1 MRRRQPKDLSDSWKP
16 RRSLRVYLDDIEEL
30 FELLG
35 AVGNVAAETKDFVD
49 IANADDLHT
58 LDEDEDVNELLLKV
72 SDDERSASVRLGR
85 PTEIWI
91 SARNDYEMRGVF
103 DAMRELLTKRELFCI
118 G

>member
-1 MRRRQPKDLSDSWKP
+1 MALAGSEGSASTEINSAFNLGNTLRTRSLGCETMRRRQPKDLSDSWKP

-58 LDEDEDVNELLLKV
+58 LDEDEDVNELLPMMNV
-72 SDDERSASVRLGR
+72 QPVC
-85 PTEIWI
+85 
-91 SARNDYEMRGVF
+91 V
-103 DAMRELLTKRELFCI
+103 
-118 G
+118 